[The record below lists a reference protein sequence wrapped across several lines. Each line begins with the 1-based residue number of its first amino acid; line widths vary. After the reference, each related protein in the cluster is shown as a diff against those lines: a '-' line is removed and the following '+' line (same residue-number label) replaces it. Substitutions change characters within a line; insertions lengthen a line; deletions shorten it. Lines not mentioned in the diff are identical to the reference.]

1 MKLYS
6 CILVLFLLISSGT
19 EMKEVKAARCMEV
32 LDPNGCILP
41 SCKQRCLQ
49 EKNGNGVCVPNRN
62 GGYECI
68 CYYNC

>member
-1 MKLYS
+1 MKEAKVEDGNVGS
-6 CILVLFLLISSGT
+6 CI
-19 EMKEVKAARCMEV
+19 EV
-32 LDPNGCILP
+32 LDRNRCNLA
-41 SCKQRCLQ
+41 SCEQRCLQ